1 MSNPINSEFIIEK
14 IDHCKTERNKLMI
27 ARNIAVILL
36 SSAVFLADI
45 GGHLNKTPLSMLAI
59 ILAYTYGGLAIS
71 CITLQ
76 ISYRITKY
84 TKYMNILEK
93 YESKILSEEEKR
105 SLKIE
110 LISMSETRIFLIFII
125 NSLLY
130 TLPISIFLGLL
141 YYVIKYLN

>member
-14 IDHCKTERNKLMI
+14 IDHCKAERNKLMI
-27 ARNIAVILL
+27 ARNVAVILL

-59 ILAYTYGGLAIS
+59 ILAYIYGGLAIS

-93 YESKILSEEEKR
+93 YESKVLSEEEKR
-105 SLKIE
+105 SLKME

-141 YYVIKYLN
+141 YYVIKYFN